1 MTLTQLRYALT
12 LKKYQNF
19 KKAAEQLAISQP
31 ALSVQVQKL
40 EEEIGIKLFNRS
52 GSPIQVTRDGDLF
65 LIKAQEVVNNAK
77 QLTNFANELQEDYSG
92 SLEIGVIATL
102 APFLVPLF
110 SHAIQKDYPN
120 LQLIFKESTTEMV
133 VNGVRSGELDVGII
147 STPIDVYGI
156 NSIPL
161 FYERFYLYASAINSG
176 SANEVKLEDINYDEL
191 WLLNEGNCFRDQ
203 INDFCDIKSIRQG
216 KKFIYQSN
224 SIDALIRIVD
234 THGGMTIL
242 PELTTLSLNEYQEE
256 NLKMIYGRPKAREI
270 GLVVTPNYDKV
281 RYIKLIE
288 EYIKNNIPSH
298 MLSQNDYEIVD
309 PNIQMD

>member
-1 MTLTQLRYALT
+1 MTLTQLRYALV
-12 LKKYQNF
+12 LKKHQNF
-19 KKAAEQLAISQP
+19 KKAAEQLEISQP
-31 ALSVQVQKL
+31 ALSVQIQKL
-40 EEEIGIKLFNRS
+40 EDEIGIKLFNRS
-52 GSPIQVTRDGDLF
+52 GSPIQVTRDGELF

-77 QLTNFANELQEDYSG
+77 QLSNFANELKDDYSG

-120 LQLIFKESTTEMV
+120 LQLIFKESTTEV
-133 VNGVRSGELDVGII
+133 IVNSVRSGELDAGII

-156 NSIPL
+156 HSIPL
-161 FYERFYLYASAINSG
+161 FYERFYLYSSESG
-176 SANEVKLEDINYDEL
+176 ESANEMKLEDINYDQL

-203 INDFCDIKSIRQG
+203 INDFCDLKSIRKG

-234 THGGMTIL
+234 THGGVTIL

-256 NLKMIYGRPKAREI
+256 NLKMIYGKPKAREI
-270 GLVVTPNYDKV
+270 GIVVTPNYDKV
-281 RYIKLIE
+281 RYVKLLE
-288 EYIKNNIPSH
+288 EYIKSNIPSH
-298 MLSQNDYEIVD
+298 MLQVNDYEIVD

>member
-1 MTLTQLRYALT
+1 M
-12 LKKYQNF
+12 
-19 KKAAEQLAISQP
+19 
-31 ALSVQVQKL
+31 
-40 EEEIGIKLFNRS
+40 
-52 GSPIQVTRDGDLF
+52 
-65 LIKAQEVVNNAK
+65 VNNAK

-133 VNGVRSGELDVGII
+133 VNGVRSGEIDAGII
-147 STPIDVYGI
+147 STPINVYGI

-161 FYERFYLYASAINSG
+161 FYERFYLYSSEG
-176 SANEVKLEDINYDEL
+176 SNGSSNEIKLEDIDYDEL

-203 INDFCDIKSIRQG
+203 INDFCDIKSYQKRQ
-216 KKFIYQSN
+216 KVHLPEY

-270 GLVVTPNYDKV
+270 GIVVTPNYDKV
-281 RYIKLIE
+281 RYIKLLE

-298 MLSQNDYEIVD
+298 MLTSSDYEIVD

>member
-1 MTLTQLRYALT
+1 MTLTQLKYALA

-19 KKAAEQLAISQP
+19 KKAAEQLDISQP

-40 EEEIGIKLFNRS
+40 EDEIGIKLFNRS
-52 GSPIQVTRDGDLF
+52 ITPVQVTKDGELF
-65 LIKAQEVVNNAK
+65 MIKAQEIVNNAK
-77 QLTNFANELQEDYSG
+77 QLQNFANELKEDFSG
-92 SLEIGVIATL
+92 TLEIGVIATL

-110 SHAIQKDYPN
+110 SHAIQQDYPN
-120 LQLIFKESTTEMV
+120 LQLVFKELTTENV
-133 VNGVRSGELDVGII
+133 VNGVRSGELDVGLI

-156 NSIPL
+156 KSIPL
-161 FYERFYLYASAINSG
+161 FYERFYIYASKSKSSDSNDI
-176 SANEVKLEDINYDEL
+176 KLEEINYDEL

-203 INDFCDIKSIRQG
+203 INDFCDLKAIRKG

-256 NLKMIYGRPKAREI
+256 NLKDIYGRPKAREI
-270 GLVVTPNYDKV
+270 GLIVTPNYDKV
-281 RYIKLIE
+281 RYIKLLE

-298 MLSQNDYEIVD
+298 MKTQNDYEIVD

>member
-1 MTLTQLRYALT
+1 MTLTQLRYALV
-12 LKKYQNF
+12 LKKHQNF
-19 KKAAEQLAISQP
+19 KKAAEQLEISQP
-31 ALSVQVQKL
+31 ALSVQIQKL
-40 EEEIGIKLFNRS
+40 EDEIGIKLFNRS

-77 QLTNFANELQEDYSG
+77 QLTTFAQELNEDYSG

-120 LQLIFKESTTEMV
+120 LQLVFKEQTTEV
-133 VNGVRSGELDVGII
+133 IVNGVRSGDLDVGII

-156 NSIPL
+156 QSIPL
-161 FYERFYLYASAINSG
+161 FYERFYMYSSESG
-176 SANEVKLEDINYDEL
+176 EGSNEIKLEDINYDRL

-203 INDFCDIKSIRQG
+203 VNDFCDIKSIRKG

-256 NLKMIYGRPKAREI
+256 NLKVIHGKPKAREI
-270 GLVVTPNYDKV
+270 GIIVTPNYDKV
-281 RYIKLIE
+281 RYVKLLE
-288 EYIKNNIPSH
+288 EYIKQNIPSH
-298 MLSQNDYEIVD
+298 MLKKNDYEIVD
-309 PNIQMD
+309 TNIQMD

>member
-1 MTLTQLRYALT
+1 MTLTQLRYALV
-12 LKKYQNF
+12 LKKHQNF
-19 KKAAEQLAISQP
+19 KKAAEQLEISQP
-31 ALSVQVQKL
+31 ALSVQIQKL
-40 EEEIGIKLFNRS
+40 EDEIGIKLFNRS

-77 QLTNFANELQEDYSG
+77 QLTTFAQELNDDYSG

-120 LQLIFKESTTEMV
+120 LQLVFKEQTTEV
-133 VNGVRSGELDVGII
+133 IVNGVRSGDLDVGII

-156 NSIPL
+156 QSIPL
-161 FYERFYLYASAINSG
+161 FYERFYMYSSESG
-176 SANEVKLEDINYDEL
+176 EGSNEIKLEDINYDRL

-203 INDFCDIKSIRQG
+203 VNDFCDIKSIRKG

-256 NLKMIYGRPKAREI
+256 NLKVIHGKPKAREI
-270 GLVVTPNYDKV
+270 GIIVTPNYDKV
-281 RYIKLIE
+281 RYVKLLE
-288 EYIKNNIPSH
+288 EYIKQNIPSH
-298 MLSQNDYEIVD
+298 MLKKNDYEIVD
-309 PNIQMD
+309 PNIQLD

>member
-1 MTLTQLRYALT
+1 MTLTQLRYALI

-19 KKAAEQLAISQP
+19 KKAAEQLEISQP
-31 ALSVQVQKL
+31 ALSVQIQKL
-40 EEEIGIKLFNRS
+40 EDEIGIKLFNRS

-133 VNGVRSGELDVGII
+133 VNGVRSGELDAGII
-147 STPIDVYGI
+147 STPINVYGI

-161 FYERFYLYASAINSG
+161 FYERFYLYSSEGGNG
-176 SANEVKLEDINYDEL
+176 SSNEIKLEDIDYDEL

-203 INDFCDIKSIRQG
+203 INDFCDIKSIRKG

-270 GLVVTPNYDKV
+270 GIVVTPNYDKV
-281 RYIKLIE
+281 RYIKLLE

-298 MLSQNDYEIVD
+298 MLTSSDYEIVD

>member
-1 MTLTQLRYALT
+1 MTLTQLRYALV
-12 LKKYQNF
+12 LKKHQNF
-19 KKAAEQLAISQP
+19 KKAAEQLEISQP
-31 ALSVQVQKL
+31 ALSVQIQKL
-40 EEEIGIKLFNRS
+40 EDEIGIKLFNRS

-77 QLTNFANELQEDYSG
+77 QLTTFAQELNDDYSG

-120 LQLIFKESTTEMV
+120 LQLVFKEQTTEV
-133 VNGVRSGELDVGII
+133 IVNGVRSGDLDVGII

-156 NSIPL
+156 QSIPL
-161 FYERFYLYASAINSG
+161 FYERFYMYSSESG
-176 SANEVKLEDINYDEL
+176 EGSNEIKLEDINYDRL

-203 INDFCDIKSIRQG
+203 VNDFCDIKSIRKG

-256 NLKMIYGRPKAREI
+256 NLKVIHGKPKAREI
-270 GLVVTPNYDKV
+270 GIIVTPNYDKV
-281 RYIKLIE
+281 RYVKLLE
-288 EYIKNNIPSH
+288 EYIKQNIPSH
-298 MLSQNDYEIVD
+298 MLKKNDYEIVD

>member
-77 QLTNFANELQEDYSG
+77 QLTNFASELQEDYSG